1 MRPTPQFLYG
11 SVTLC
16 KREGGSLPEYISSIN
31 ELLRL
36 QKKPVPES
44 SMVQGVKE
52 YKENGFHRSAG
63 YGGEDKGEAAWR
75 ILILFPFLIKELII
89 ILIRDLAVFS
99 EGKAVSRFEF
109 QYSNS
114 TLCKG
119 GLL

>member
-1 MRPTPQFLYG
+1 MRPKSQFFYA

-16 KREGGSLPEYISSIN
+16 KRGGGSLPEYISSIK

-44 SMVQGVKE
+44 SMVQGVRE

-75 ILILFPFLIKELII
+75 NLILFPFLIKELII